1 MINHRKPGASR
12 SGVPAADSRGE
23 NKSNAIHGLEHIRKV
38 KTPPL
43 RLLLLLRTTYS
54 AATGSTQ
61 PLKMSAQAGGRKRT
75 RTDLERG
82 GAPTEAD
89 GATASAEPSSCR
101 DRLGQN
107 ALCYLA
113 NPFSELDLYPN
124 LDRAVQ
130 AARASSPAIL
140 RRRKRRS
147 APCFRQAVPLQLS
160 PAASEAH
167 CPCVAPA

>member
-38 KTPPL
+38 TPL

-89 GATASAEPSSCR
+89 AATASTEQEEHEVALEALEAELAAVR
-101 DRLGQN
+101 ADRLVIVLGNRNSQ
-107 ALCYLA
+107 
-113 NPFSELDLYPN
+113 STHDS
-124 LDRAVQ
+124 RV
-130 AARASSPAIL
+130 L
-140 RRRKRRS
+140 RS
-147 APCFRQAVPLQLS
+147 L
-160 PAASEAH
+160 
-167 CPCVAPA
+167 